1 MEFYEI
7 LDISDIQESSADAYV
22 TSTYSPNSLINKM
35 KLDISLLY
43 KNKLNSFQP
52 SVACHIQTGLYMK
65 CKTGLKWVNK
75 NSPNKK

>member
-7 LDISDIQESSADAYV
+7 LDISDIWESSADAYV

-43 KNKLNSFQP
+43 KNKLNSF
-52 SVACHIQTGLYMK
+52 
-65 CKTGLKWVNK
+65 
-75 NSPNKK
+75 